1 MATAPEQVVE
11 GYARALV
18 LVAHVEGVLDRVSDE
33 LFTFARALDTDEQL
47 RERLEDQRLE
57 PSTRLEIVDEL
68 LGAAHPQTRAAASWL
83 VHAGRVRQLAAVAD
97 QVAELA
103 AQSQGANV
111 ARVRSAVPLDEGQ
124 RERLARALSRALDRQ
139 VAVKVVV
146 DPDVVGGL
154 VVTVGDTVI
163 DGSLSTRLAD
173 MRAALSGAA

>member
-1 MATAPEQVVE
+1 MATSPEQVVE

-33 LFTFARALDTDEQL
+33 LFTFARSLDASAEL
-47 RERLEDQRLE
+47 RERLEDQRLQ
-57 PSTRLEIVDEL
+57 PATRLEIVDEL
-68 LGAAHPQTRAAASWL
+68 VTGAHPQTKAGLSWL
-83 VHAGRVRQLAAVAD
+83 VQAGRVRQVGAVAD

-124 RERLARALSRALDRQ
+124 RERLATALSRALDRQ
-139 VAVKVVV
+139 VAVKVVI
-146 DPDVVGGL
+146 DPEVVGGL

-173 MRAALSGAA
+173 MKSALSGAA